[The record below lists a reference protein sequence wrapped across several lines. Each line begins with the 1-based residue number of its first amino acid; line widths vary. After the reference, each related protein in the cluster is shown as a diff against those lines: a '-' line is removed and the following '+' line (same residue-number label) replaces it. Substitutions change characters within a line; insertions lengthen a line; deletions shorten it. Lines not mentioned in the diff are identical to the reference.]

1 MGLARLHGVQVYGS
15 VGSDTMERSGL
26 FYVRFMDDIL
36 VLAQSRW
43 AIRRAMRTVTHW
55 LNALRLD
62 KHPDKTFIGRI
73 ARGFDFLGYH
83 FWPDRLTVAAK
94 TVQAFQDKVSRLYE
108 QNGGSVGVPAAVE
121 TYVRR
126 WNAWAKGWA
135 RLCCRALCGSST
147 RGRCGGGGSC

>member
-1 MGLARLHGVQVYGS
+1 
-15 VGSDTMERSGL
+15 
-26 FYVRFMDDIL
+26 MDDIL

-126 WNAWAKGWA
+126 WNAWAKGGLGYVA
-135 RLCCRALCGSST
+135 GRSAVALQGVGAAVVGRASPRILLKAG
-147 RGRCGGGGSC
+147 RGL